1 MKSVLLGFAAAAALA
16 TSASAMTVGA
26 SFQSPTG
33 LLEDAQS
40 ITVDGLTITVSD
52 LASAGGGIL
61 ASVAPIPEPGTWAM
75 MLVGV
80 GGLGGMLRARRKS
93 SGAGVLSI

>member
-1 MKSVLLGFAAAAALA
+1 
-16 TSASAMTVGA
+16 MTVGA